1 MKKALFG
8 ISLDNPLYS
17 TARMRA
23 GLIEGLREFDEVV
36 FLIADSLQIYNH
48 VSKNVGDSMAMSSID
63 WSAPHSQYFA
73 ERTIW
78 LNKIRTRLPEWPDD
92 QKWTIAGVN
101 SVADKKA
108 FQIQRSVRILYAV
121 DATFRSDVIDNAKKF
136 AERGLDS
143 KTFESRVSLSILYIL
158 EEIALNVKLRVQY
171 GIEDEFYLGDTF
183 EIFRNVYAGKYMKNH
198 DELFGRKSRSRKLFR
213 FHSWDTSEEN
223 WRLEVGMVQSAMDA
237 SKIVDFRRM

>member
-1 MKKALFG
+1 MKIALFG

-23 GLIEGLREFDEVV
+23 GLIEGLREYDEVI

-48 VSKNVGDSMAMSSID
+48 VSKNVGDNMAMSSID
-63 WSAPHSQYFA
+63 WSTPHSQYFA

-78 LNKIRTRLPEWPDD
+78 LNKIRTRLPEWPDH
-92 QKWTIAGVN
+92 QKWTITGVN
-101 SVADKKA
+101 SVADRKA

-121 DATFRSDVIDNAKKF
+121 DGTFRNDVIESAKRF
-136 AERGLDS
+136 AGYNFDS
-143 KTFESRVSLSILYIL
+143 KTIENRVSLSILYIL
-158 EEIALNVKLRVQY
+158 EEIALNVKLRIQF

-183 EIFRNVYAGKYMKNH
+183 EIFRNVYAGKYMKDH
-198 DELFGRKSRSRKLFR
+198 YELFGRKRSSKKVFR
-213 FHSWDTSEEN
+213 FHSWDTNEEN
-223 WRLEVGMVQSAMDA
+223 WRLDVGMVQSAMDE